1 MAEFLTTKEVAALL
15 RIKERTVYDL
25 VKYGSIPVSRVTGKL
40 LFPRELVEFWVR
52 RNAQTSGGIEAVTQ
66 PPPILAGSHDP
77 LLDWAIRES
86 GCGIATL
93 FDGSLDGL
101 TRVGEGK
108 AIACGVHVYEPDS
121 KDWNVRNI
129 SRVLHGMPVV
139 VVEWA
144 IRSQGLIL
152 APGNP
157 KSIFG
162 VSDFQGM
169 KFIPRQKQA
178 GSYVLLSHLL
188 SANNMDPMRL
198 DMIDPPARSELDV
211 ALAVAEGKADVGLGI
226 EAVARQQNLEFIELI
241 RERYDIVVWRRDFF
255 EPPLQS
261 LLRFA
266 TSESFRRRAEE
277 MGGYEI
283 SGLGTVRL
291 NGA

>member
-25 VKYGSIPVSRVTGKL
+25 VKEGSIPVSRVTGKL
-40 LFPRELVEFWVR
+40 LFPRELVELWVR
-52 RNAQTSGGIEAVTQ
+52 RNAQSAGGIETVIQ
-66 PPPILAGSHDP
+66 PPPVLAGSHDP

-86 GCGIATL
+86 GCGIATF

-101 TRVGEGK
+101 ERVGEGRVL
-108 AIACGVHVYEPDS
+108 ACGMHVYEPEH
-121 KDWNVRNI
+121 KDWNIGHV
-129 SRVLHGMPVV
+129 SRLMHGMPVV
-139 VVEWA
+139 VIEWA
-144 IRSQGLIL
+144 VRSQGLIL

-157 KSIFG
+157 KSILG

-178 GSYVLLSHLL
+178 GSFVLLSHLL
-188 SANNMDPMRL
+188 AEKGIDPVGLNMV
-198 DMIDPPARSELDV
+198 DPPARSELDV

-226 EAVARQQNLEFIELI
+226 EAMARQQRLEFIQLFQ
-241 RERYDIVVWRRDFF
+241 ERYDIVLWRRDFF
-255 EPPLQS
+255 EPPLQALFHFTKS
-261 LLRFA
+261 A
-266 TSESFRRRAEE
+266 GFRRRAEE

-283 SGLGTVRL
+283 SGMGTVRL